1 MRRTSATETNSD
13 HFKRLMAL
21 PLDNPERQNLR
32 DAVPFA
38 PKTLATRAK
47 KFTTPAAFWVVPKH
61 RWWDETNP
69 KPAYPAW
76 VKGTRQSPCLPFE
89 SGLNTLPGMEAYTGA
104 KA

>member
-1 MRRTSATETNSD
+1 MRRTSTTETTGD

-21 PLDNPERQNLR
+21 PQVNPERQSLR

-38 PKTLATRAK
+38 PKTLAARAK
-47 KFTTPAAFWVVPKH
+47 KFTTPAAFLTAPKNP
-61 RWWDETNP
+61 WITNP

-89 SGLNTLPGMEAYTGA
+89 SGDNTLPGMEAYTGA